1 MPTSNATRRG
11 AEGAK
16 GEGRLAARSEHRI
29 LITGGT
35 GFVGSFLIDR
45 LESDEGRGCGIVAP
59 GLGEAPGIDIC
70 DADAVDRLVRD
81 ARPTAVVHLAA
92 VAAPAEAAS
101 APGRAWDVNLTGTRN
116 LATAVLQ
123 HAPDARFVY
132 AGSSDAYGASFI
144 DTERPLPETTALQPM
159 NVYAATK
166 AAADVM
172 IGQMAYGG
180 LNAVRFR
187 PFNHTGPGQSDA
199 YVVPSFARQ
208 VARIAAGRA
217 DPVVRVG
224 NLDVERDFLD
234 VRDVVRA
241 YAAAALG
248 DRPRQPGLVFNL
260 ATGRPASLRHMLD
273 TLIALTGVDVAVEV
287 DPARVRPADIPRT
300 WGDAERARRQLGWSP
315 SIPLEETLGDVL
327 AYWMNEP

>member
-1 MPTSNATRRG
+1 M
-11 AEGAK
+11 
-16 GEGRLAARSEHRI
+16 AARSEHRI
-29 LITGGT
+29 LITGGA
-35 GFVGSFLIDR
+35 GFVGSVLIDH
-45 LESDEGRGCGIVAP
+45 LGSDEGPGCAIVAP
-59 GLGEAPGIDIC
+59 GLGGVPGLDIC
-70 DADAVDRLVRD
+70 DADAVDRLFRD

-101 APGRAWDVNLTGTRN
+101 APARAWDVNLTGTRN
-116 LATAVLQ
+116 LATAVLD
-123 HAPDARFVY
+123 HAPDARFIF

-144 DTERPLPETTALQPM
+144 GAERPLLETTALQPM

-166 AAADVM
+166 AAADIM
-172 IGQMAYGG
+172 IGQMAHGG

-199 YVVPSFARQ
+199 FVVPAFARQ
-208 VARIAAGRA
+208 VARIAAGRL

-241 YAAAALG
+241 YATAALG
-248 DRPRQPGLVFNL
+248 DLPRRPGQVFNL
-260 ATGRPASLRHMLD
+260 ASGRPASLRQMLD
-273 TLIALTGVDVAVEV
+273 TLITLAGIDVAVEV
-287 DPARVRPADIPRT
+287 DPARLRPADIPRT
-300 WGDAERARRQLGWSP
+300 WGDAERARRELGWSP

-327 AYWMNEP
+327 AYWMKEP

>member
-1 MPTSNATRRG
+1 M
-11 AEGAK
+11 
-16 GEGRLAARSEHRI
+16 AAGSEHRI
-29 LITGGT
+29 LITGGA

-45 LESDEGRGCGIVAP
+45 LESDEGRGCRIVAP
-59 GLGEAPGIDIC
+59 GRSAVPGIDIC

-81 ARPTAVVHLAA
+81 VRPTAVVHLAA

-101 APGRAWDVNLTGTRN
+101 APGRAWEVNLTGTRN
-116 LATAVLQ
+116 LATALLD
-123 HAPDARFVY
+123 HAPEARFVF

-144 DTERPLPETTALQPM
+144 GAGHPLPETAALQPM

-166 AAADVM
+166 AAADIM

-199 YVVPSFARQ
+199 YVVASFARQ

-217 DPVVRVG
+217 EPVVRVG

-241 YAAAALG
+241 YADAALG
-248 DRPRQPGLVFNL
+248 GLPRQPGLVFNL
-260 ATGRPASLRHMLD
+260 ATGRPVSLRRMLE
-273 TLIALTGVDVAVEV
+273 TLIALAGVDVAVEV

-300 WGDAERARRQLGWSP
+300 WGDAGQARRQLGWSP
-315 SIPLEETLGDVL
+315 SIPLERTLGDAL
-327 AYWMNEP
+327 ASWMKEP

>member
-1 MPTSNATRRG
+1 M
-11 AEGAK
+11 
-16 GEGRLAARSEHRI
+16 AARPEHRI
-29 LITGGT
+29 LITGGA

-45 LESDEGRGCGIVAP
+45 LESDEERGCRIVAP

-81 ARPTAVVHLAA
+81 VEPTAVVHLAA
-92 VAAPAEAAS
+92 VAAPAEAAG
-101 APGRAWDVNLTGTRN
+101 APERAWDVNLAGTRH
-116 LATAVLQ
+116 LATAVLR
-123 HAPDARFVY
+123 HAPDARFVF

-144 DTERPLPETTALQPM
+144 GAERPLPETTALQPT

-166 AAADVM
+166 AAADIM
-172 IGQMAYGG
+172 IGQMAHGG

-187 PFNHTGPGQSDA
+187 PFNHTGPEQSDA

-217 DPVVRVG
+217 EPVVRVG

-248 DRPRQPGLVFNL
+248 DLPRQPGLVFNL

-273 TLIALTGVDVAVEV
+273 TLIALAGVDVAVEV

-300 WGDAERARRQLGWSP
+300 WGDAGRARRELGWSP